1 MQHFDITLDQH
12 APFIDGGGIIVGIM
26 FDPRTK
32 RRIQPDEAVRMVH
45 ERKSLDV
52 DGHYAGIAVVDGRIV
67 ELVDPY
73 ELRRLYRTTLPD
85 GRIRYMTKLPGSS
98 PPGSLDLRVLANA
111 WMPVMGFTHSSMVEG
126 IERCLPS
133 PGPLH
138 STGRTSTERKDD
150 LAPSLDGFPDSV
162 LALSGGFD
170 SRTLLAWCI
179 GEGIDISTTSYGSM
193 DMPDCS
199 TASDVAS
206 RAGVRHT
213 FLDIATVV
221 DRMSIDDMQSIAR
234 HTALASEGTYHFA
247 HAMALP
253 SIASI
258 LPPSGILIDGGFG
271 GFLRGGLANG
281 LRYQGRTALHS
292 GDARRILPYLMAR
305 SNDVFVEDVARRM
318 TDMVTE
324 DLQRALDGQGPC
336 TKGSEREWID
346 DFFASWYLHGYVA
359 SPQGVY
365 DHYLDSTIPFLHR
378 SVVDWVFSRPASFRD
393 HGRWFRS
400 VISSSAPRTTSVPF
414 VGKRSLY
421 PWFCAGRPLMN
432 ALHSKISRTRFVQS
446 DTISDVVYGKMKE
459 PVDDL
464 LHSSWVGQLG
474 IWNIDNLRSAADK
487 LAVYGYLQLIT

>member
-1 MQHFDITLDQH
+1 MQHFDITLDPRT
-12 APFIDGGGIIVGIM
+12 PFIEGDGIIVGIM

-32 RRIQPDEAVRMVH
+32 RRIQPDEALRMIH
-45 ERKSLDV
+45 DRKHLDV

-67 ELVDPY
+67 EFVDPY
-73 ELRRLYRTTLPD
+73 ELRRLYRMTLPD

-98 PPGSLDLRVLANA
+98 PARSLDLRVLANA
-111 WMPVMGFTHSSMVEG
+111 WMPVMGFTRSSMVEG

-133 PGPLH
+133 SEHAGSH
-138 STGRTSTERKDD
+138 TWAERSDT
-150 LAPSLDGFPDSV
+150 LAPSLEGFPDSV

-179 GEGIDISTTSYGSM
+179 GEGIDVSTTSYGSP

-206 RAGVRHT
+206 RAGVQHT
-213 FLDIATVV
+213 FFDIATVV
-221 DRMSIDDMQSIAR
+221 DGMSIDDMQAIAR

-247 HAMALP
+247 HAMVLP

-258 LPPSGILIDGGFG
+258 LPHGGILVDGGFG

-281 LRYQGRTALHS
+281 LRYQGRAALHS
-292 GDARRILPYLMAR
+292 GDARRVLPYLIAR
-305 SNDVFVEDVARRM
+305 SSDVFTEDVARCM

-324 DLQRALDGQGPC
+324 DLQRALDEKGPC
-336 TKGSEREWID
+336 RKGSEREWID
-346 DFFASWYLHGYVA
+346 DFFATWYLRGYVA

-378 SVVDWVFSRPASFRD
+378 SVVDWVFSKPASFRD

-400 VISSSAPRTTSVPF
+400 VISASAPRTASIPF

-421 PWFCAGRPLMN
+421 PWFCAGRPLLN

-446 DTISDVVYGKMKE
+446 DTISDVVYGKMKD
-459 PVDDL
+459 PVEDL
-464 LHSSWVGQLG
+464 LHSSWVSQLG
-474 IWNIDNLRSAADK
+474 IWNVDNLRSAADK

>member
-1 MQHFDITLDQH
+1 MQHFDITLDPH
-12 APFIDGGGIIVGIM
+12 TPFMEGGGIIVGIM
-26 FDPRTK
+26 FDPQTK
-32 RRIQPDEAVRMVH
+32 RRIMPDEALRMIH
-45 ERKSLDV
+45 ERKPLDV

-67 ELVDPY
+67 ELVDHY
-73 ELRRLYRTTLPD
+73 ELRRLYRMPLPD
-85 GRIRYMTKLPGSS
+85 GRVRYMTKLPGSS
-98 PPGSLDLRVLANA
+98 PARSLDLRVLANA
-111 WMPVMGFTHSSMVEG
+111 WMPVMGFTRSSMIDG

-133 PGPLH
+133 PEATP
-138 STGRTSTERKDD
+138 SMDRTTGRSATPT
-150 LAPSLDGFPDSV
+150 PSLAGLPDSV

-179 GEGIDISTTSYGSM
+179 GEGIGISTTSYGSP

-199 TASDVAS
+199 TARDVAS
-206 RAGVRHT
+206 RAGVPHT

-221 DRMSIDDMQSIAR
+221 DRMSIDDMQVIAR

-247 HAMALP
+247 HAMVLP

-258 LPPSGILIDGGFG
+258 LPHGGMLVDGGFG

-292 GDARRILPYLMAR
+292 GDARRILPYLVAR
-305 SNDVFVEDVARRM
+305 SNDVFVDDVARNM

-324 DLQRALDGQGPC
+324 DLQRALDE
-336 TKGSEREWID
+336 KGSCPKGFEREWID
-346 DFFASWYLHGYVA
+346 DFFASWYLRGYVA

-378 SVVDWVFSRPASFRD
+378 SVVDWIFSKPASFRD

-400 VISSSAPRTTSVPF
+400 VISTSARRTTSIPF

-421 PWFCAGRPLMN
+421 PWFCAGRPLVN
-432 ALHSKISRTRFVQS
+432 ALHAKMSRTRFTQS
-446 DTISDVVYGKMKE
+446 DTISDVVYGRMKE

-474 IWNIDNLRSAADK
+474 IWNVDKLRSSADK

>member
-1 MQHFDITLDQH
+1 MQHFDIILDPRS
-12 APFIDGGGIIVGIM
+12 PFIEGGGIIVGIM

-32 RRIQPDEAVRMVH
+32 RRIRPDEALKTIH
-45 ERKSLDV
+45 ERRPLDV

-67 ELVDPY
+67 ELVDRY
-73 ELRRLYRTTLPD
+73 ELRRLYRMHLPD
-85 GRIRYMTKLPGSS
+85 GTVRYMTKLPDSS
-98 PPGSLDLRVLANA
+98 PARSLDLRVLANA
-111 WMPVMGFTHSSMVEG
+111 WMPVMGFTRSSVIDG

-133 PGPLH
+133 KDIQRDIGHTP
-138 STGRTSTERKDD
+138 TGRGDV
-150 LAPSLDGFPDSV
+150 LAPSLDGFPHSV

-179 GEGIDISTTSYGSM
+179 GEGIDISTTSYGSP

-206 RAGVRHT
+206 RAGIHHT
-213 FLDIATVV
+213 FFDIATVV
-221 DRMSIDDMQSIAR
+221 DWMSIDDMQAIAR

-247 HAMALP
+247 HAMVLP

-258 LPPSGILIDGGFG
+258 LPQDGLLVDGGFG

-281 LRYQGRTALHS
+281 LRYQGRAALLS
-292 GDARRILPYLMAR
+292 GDARRILPYLVAR
-305 SNDVFVEDVARRM
+305 SNDVFVDDVARHM

-324 DLQRALDGQGPC
+324 DLQRALDEQGPC
-336 TKGSEREWID
+336 VKGSEREWID
-346 DFFASWYLHGYVA
+346 DFFASWYLRGYVA

-378 SVVDWVFSRPASFRD
+378 SVVDWVFSKPASFRD

-400 VISSSAPRTTSVPF
+400 VISTSAPRTTSVPF

-432 ALHSKISRTRFVQS
+432 ALHSKISRRRFVQS
-446 DTISDVVYGKMKE
+446 DPISDVVYRRMKE

-474 IWNIDNLRSAADK
+474 IWNVGNLRSAADK